1 MTRNLIFQ
9 EDAVVLHR
17 NFQRI
22 DVQRNV
28 ARLLLWA
35 RFKDVYEG
43 ILLMFIERYFDKVLV
58 IGPLAFEEVA
68 SNGAD
73 SQEKER

>member
-1 MTRNLIFQ
+1 M
-9 EDAVVLHR
+9 
-17 NFQRI
+17 
-22 DVQRNV
+22 
-28 ARLLLWA
+28 RLLLWA

-43 ILLMFIERYFDKVLV
+43 IPLMFIERYFDKVLV

-73 SQEKER
+73 GQEKER

>member
-1 MTRNLIFQ
+1 MTHNLIFG
-9 EDAVVLHR
+9 EDAVVLHC

-28 ARLLLWA
+28 VRLLLWA
-35 RFKDVYEG
+35 RFKDVYER
-43 ILLMFIERYFDKVLV
+43 ISLMFIKRYFDKVLV
-58 IGPLAFEEVA
+58 IDPLAFEEVA

-73 SQEKER
+73 GQERER

>member
-1 MTRNLIFQ
+1 MTRNLIFR

-35 RFKDVYEG
+35 RFKDVYEK

-58 IGPLAFEEVA
+58 IDPLAFEKVA
-68 SNGAD
+68 SNRAD
-73 SQEKER
+73 SQKKER

>member
-1 MTRNLIFQ
+1 MTRNLIFR

-28 ARLLLWA
+28 MRLLLWV
-35 RFKDVYEG
+35 RFKDIYEE
-43 ILLMFIERYFDKVLV
+43 ILLMFIEKYFDKILV
-58 IGPLAFEEVA
+58 IGF
-68 SNGAD
+68 
-73 SQEKER
+73 

>member
-1 MTRNLIFQ
+1 MTRNLIFR
-9 EDAVVLHR
+9 EDAVVLHC

-28 ARLLLWA
+28 VRLLLWA

-58 IGPLAFEEVA
+58 IGPLAF
-68 SNGAD
+68 
-73 SQEKER
+73 